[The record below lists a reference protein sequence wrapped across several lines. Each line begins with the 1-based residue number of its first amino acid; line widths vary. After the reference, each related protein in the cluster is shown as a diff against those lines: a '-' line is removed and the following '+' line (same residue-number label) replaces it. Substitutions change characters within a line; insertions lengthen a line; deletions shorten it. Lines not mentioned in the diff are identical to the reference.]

1 MFGLDDRTKMGT
13 EVLLNRFVMKEL
25 NLMIDPQRKF
35 VLTTKLKLEEG
46 EWNETTNVRCFKITI

>member
-46 EWNETTNVRCFKITI
+46 E